1 MAYNKSVL
9 KNKNEVLS
17 GEIMKIRLADW
28 YDQSCDMCYSTTE
41 AVLDIHGVSIPLCD
55 NCIRELKRVLDE
67 FLETYEINE

>member
-1 MAYNKSVL
+1 
-9 KNKNEVLS
+9 
-17 GEIMKIRLADW
+17 MKIRLADW

-41 AVLDIHGVSIPLCD
+41 AVLDIHGVNIPLCD